1 MAKND
6 QNESSLPVPGQN
18 NKITAS
24 DFLPKFFR
32 TQANKKFLQGTLDQL
47 IQPGVAEKINGYYGR
62 TTAKAYKP
70 TDNYVDDVTSDR
82 TNYQLEPAA
91 VIKDLY
97 DNVTFYKDYNDYIGQ
112 LGVFGANTNNHSRL
126 NSQETYAWNP
136 NIDWDKFV
144 NFREY
149 YWLPNGPVAVP
160 VRGQSREVISTYTVT
175 TEDQGDNIAY
185 VFNDGLT
192 RNPNLKLYRGQ
203 TYRFEIDAPGHPM
216 AIAISRTFT
225 PGTAILTAGTEGL
238 RADGLFDAVLYGNEY
253 DQGEFI
259 ILPSGGSVTFA
270 ADDNVSTLYPDGI
283 RKLGEEG
290 EEVAVAY
297 IEKGTIEFTIP
308 FNAPDRLY
316 YISKNAV
323 DTSGQI
329 RIYDIEENAF
339 LNVEEEILGKKTYLS
354 ANGVQLSNGMKIRF
368 QGDVEPA
375 IYETNNWYVEGV
387 GDKIKLIKEQ
397 DLIIPAAYSDIKRVP
412 FDSDNFDTLP
422 FADASAYAT
431 TKDYIVINRAS
442 PDRNAWSRYN
452 RWHHKDVILKSF
464 EYNNLARDLDEST
477 RAKRPII
484 EFEAGLK
491 LNNFG
496 AYAKFDVD
504 LIDTFTTDVF
514 STIEGQIGY
523 NIDGVDLAD
532 NMRILFTADTDI
544 LVSGKIYQVKFIK
557 IGNNRQISL
566 VETEDST
573 PIDLETVLVTQ
584 GIKNAGK
591 SYHYHGGTWVPAQ
604 EKTQTNQQPLFEV
617 CDINGHNFSDETYY
631 GSSTFKGTKLFS
643 YSVGEGNN
651 DTELG
656 FPLTYKSINNS
667 GDIVFDFNLLNDTF
681 TYQTETDLFT
691 QNISSGYLKKYKS
704 LTSFSY
710 VNGFSSTPTQS
721 KQFVIREYAATDIQT
736 NNFIID
742 VYDNSSSVTDLKVI
756 VFVNNKLKFINND
769 YTIDKTLPNA
779 VINFN
784 SDLTPNDVIKIKTNS
799 KTTKNLNGYY
809 EFPYNLERNPLND
822 DLKQFTLGEVIEHV
836 ESMLEDIP
844 GYIGTYLGTSNLR
857 DLGELDH
864 YGKRFVKHSGPI
876 NLPLYHVTNKSYN
889 IVKALKYAKKE
900 YERFKRTFLDVAEKL
915 GYDGPVKTHVDK
927 ILKEIN
933 QDKLKSQ
940 PFYFSDMI
948 AVGSSNVIQYKVLDS
963 RISEYPIT
971 DNFDLTTLSVKS
983 ILVYLNGTQLTYGK
997 DYNFDIAG
1005 YVSIFANQQEDD
1017 VIEIHEYSNTDGSF
1031 IAPTPTKLGLYP
1043 KYYPELTIDDTVL
1056 AEEPI
1061 ETGPFKIYGEDTES
1075 KTRGWFYPVY
1085 TNKVAAGTNPKAYTF
1100 VGMNKI
1106 FYIPAAG
1113 ATLGGSDDIE
1123 IDEYPIGVA
1132 FIRGHDGSYVK
1143 AYRDFRD
1150 ELLLELEKR
1159 IFNNIKSQ
1167 YSTDRLDINDFIG
1180 GEFRVNEFTKDEV
1193 DNTLLGD
1200 FQRWL
1205 LENLNNQQYTNN
1217 FFYDRNNN
1225 WTFNYTNT
1233 TSPNGNLNP
1242 GFWRGLYIRA
1252 FDTDRPHSHPWEML
1266 GLTRKP
1272 SWWDDVYGPAPYT
1285 GNNLIMWRDLEE
1297 GRIKDPNNT
1306 RIDLKYARPGL
1317 TNFIPVDKTGK
1328 LLSPLNSKY
1337 INNFDARSTTQNFK
1351 FGDYAPIENTWRR
1364 SSEYPFA
1371 LLTAMLLNKPAKV
1384 IGLGFDVSRIYK
1396 NLANQWVDVTTN
1408 KPIVIKNLK
1417 LPNTYESDIR
1427 TNTAGLVNY
1436 IYNLVASDILTVYEN
1451 YKTDLESITNQIGIK
1466 IAGFTS
1472 KEKFNLILDSR
1483 SPAQELTQDGIFIP
1497 QENYQVFLNTSSAK
1511 ELAVYSGIVIERVE
1525 LGYVLRGYNLEKPY
1539 FEYYS
1544 PEQGSSAN
1552 IVTVGGISERVS
1564 PWNPNTS
1571 YISGE
1576 AILHNNSYY
1585 RATSS
1590 FTSGASFNTDNVVKL
1605 PSLPIK
1611 GGRTARFKKDFN
1623 TTRLKTL
1630 QYGSRLDSAQDVVD
1644 FILGYNLRQKEI
1656 GFSFEN
1662 VIEGSNTVENWE
1674 QSAKEF
1680 LFWTT
1685 QGWAAGSLIALSPGA
1700 NLLEFKR
1707 DYYIVDNIKDEF
1719 YGYNI
1724 FKADAGFLDSE
1735 FNSLLRDQNSFG
1747 IETVNTDEGLYH
1759 ASLPL
1764 IQKEHV
1770 VLLDNTTDFNDTI
1783 YNPST
1788 GYRQERIKV
1797 NGYRSDNWNGGL
1809 NIPGFVYDDATY
1821 TDWEQWK
1828 DYRIGNIVKYKQYY
1842 YVAIANA
1849 SGSQSFNPSFW
1860 YQLSEKP
1867 VSELITNFDYRIT
1880 QFTDFYDLDSDSF
1893 DTEQQKMAQHLIG
1906 YQKRQYLANIIND
1919 DVSQFKFYRG
1929 AIADKGTMN
1938 VFTKL
1943 FDALGN
1949 STDNLEF
1956 YEEWAIQVGRFGAV
1970 DDVQQVEFNLKQE
1983 KIQESPQSVELVN
1996 TLPATNF
2003 DKIYRIL
2010 PNEVY
2015 DRPAGYTHSPFP
2027 VKTIT
2032 TEYIKTPGYTN
2043 EDDVDFIVTSMV
2055 DLASVDT
2062 NQIKLGDSIWV
2073 TNTDSN
2079 DWTVMQLVRANINAI
2094 ELSTLVTAVS
2104 DNGLQLIEITL
2115 DKWATGLLSVG
2126 DYVGV
2131 RGAQQY
2137 SINGLYEIDNI
2148 NLNKIQIRVPFDNT
2162 ITDFELE
2169 KFALSKLRV
2178 VRVNNV
2184 LGINTATEQEVYPN
2198 QRLWI
2203 DTYDTDWAVLENNP
2217 VYLNSQTV
2225 TNPSLY
2231 DSTDQGFSDSITA
2244 TKNNNNVFVA
2254 SPNDN
2259 NGKISVYRR
2268 TRESSN
2274 LILDQEI
2281 TFEDN
2286 DLFDINGVNFGT
2298 SISVSPD
2305 GEYLV
2310 VGIPQASSVNTRLAY
2325 KTDAN
2330 TGLSTFDFQPD
2341 ATYIKNDIV
2350 RYRESLWKTN
2360 REILPQI
2367 ANQPFS
2373 TFDTYVN
2380 IASSTDADSTTL
2392 QLLVAGDPGLEN
2404 NTVNHLLVRAPK
2416 DMYLGTT
2423 TGDTLNLFW
2432 NRRSYAYPTLDVY
2445 LPFDGKISQ
2454 ITPEWLSQSHAI
2466 VEKIDHIFFVETFIT
2481 LPSVGDIITTDTGSA
2496 EVAYVSTRRDSAVV
2510 YVKNANGIFDITGEM
2525 YIAEIDF
2532 VGFYTEEATYNTT
2545 EEVGG
2550 YWFIETEFSYSNNGT
2565 YYDAGRGLVY
2575 ADTKLQGSSRPLN
2588 EYYNIQ
2594 DTVGTIGVFVTE
2606 KNRASYIENLSYR
2619 GDPTDLDG
2627 QDGNERD
2634 LPSNKWVVRVGKVF
2648 SDILTT
2654 GDTYE
2659 FRLYNLDNRVIDVTG
2674 AGFTYDILNKS
2685 HIIKDLW
2692 DGYIDIELTEF
2703 DFEGFAFQP
2712 QIGDILEDVQIPR
2725 DGAGG
2730 LALTSITTSSA
2741 EVMFVQ
2747 RRFNNVRVYVKI
2759 VTGSWTEQ
2767 SNIGRFQ
2774 IRRKAGFNN
2783 TVDPTIRGGTSDV
2796 DRIIGTISDINN
2808 SIVLGNSIIGK
2819 LIVFENLTNFDI
2831 VSNPK
2836 IIDEEY
2842 WFFNENIESGV
2853 ARDANPPYRLN
2864 KDYTQVYNIA
2874 AEKTGSSPTILNEGA
2889 VAIYRRLKDGT
2900 YRFQNIFVSEYR
2912 AENRMF
2918 GSKVQIVQQENYYTL
2933 LVGSDS
2939 VLSNGETDSTGRRI
2953 HPGAI
2958 EIFRHGTKPTDS
2970 FKGEYQ
2976 LAAYFAGDIVVY
2988 KDDYYIALKNTTEDQ
3003 NVILDPIYWNKISWK
3018 NGKDSNYRG
3027 IFDNTYAYKKGSIVV
3042 QDNNLWEAQT
3052 NISVGSAIPSNTNNF
3067 WAAVSTNIDYLGYLP
3082 NLTANAFY
3090 SEEVFDPIENILE
3103 FSKSFDISNDAQV
3116 LVVTSKQT
3124 QTDSIADTKLAI
3136 YRAIDDKFVLDQTI
3150 TAPNNVDAWGDNVSL
3165 NPDGTQIAVS
3175 AMLNDTKKP
3184 NQGVVYVYSQV
3195 NGIFDF
3201 ENLQTL
3207 TPPNNEESE
3216 GFGYGL
3222 DFDND
3227 NLVVS
3232 SLNGDQTIPT
3242 TFDVHNT
3249 LLETQ
3254 PQVGVN
3260 EGLDLSALNNILL
3273 IRYDE
3278 GIDEAELKIR
3288 AGNPTNDDS
3297 TEYDIFGTY
3306 KKGDLLKFN
3315 GNTYEVTHEDGITNI
3330 PAFWNEYTATENAP
3344 FNLGFNEENVKLK
3357 VKKVDPVPVYSNY
3370 NISKDTLV
3378 KYQGNTYKAL
3388 SDIIYSGI
3396 FVPEQFEKVEPTVLK
3411 SSYALDNNSDVST
3424 VETTFDNEFTNFR
3437 NIKLDKGVVY
3447 VYENLN
3453 NTLTYS
3459 EKFAYPLTQTTFGE
3473 NIYANG
3479 NHIYIGLP
3487 DQVNQDNKGIL
3498 LDFRKNINN
3507 FAWNVISE
3515 GITPVDIENIRGA
3528 FLYNKRE
3535 NRIVSFIDYID
3546 PIQGKIAGPADQEI
3560 TFKTPF
3566 DPAVYNTGNIN
3577 DSSVDPNR
3585 AWTDNHVGQVWW
3597 NISSAKFAHPYQGS
3611 TTFQKNNWNKLIPGT
3626 RIDVFEWVESNF
3638 IPSIWD
3644 SIADTP
3650 DGIAVGISGISL
3662 FGDARYSTKII
3673 YDEVSKTFSNRYYFW
3688 VVNKVTVPVIEN
3700 RRLSIRDIAAL
3711 IENPRTQGY
3720 PFLSLLSSNKFVLN
3734 NFDTFLDNND
3744 LVLNIKYSTGPKKT
3758 QNVHSQYKL
3767 LSDGFATSKPDADI
3781 ERKWFDSLIGFDDNN
3796 RIVPDSTIT
3805 VKNRYGVQ
3813 NRPRQSMFVNRF
3825 EALKQT
3831 IERVNLKLA
3840 ENLIV
3845 DEYDISPLTQLDAAP
3860 TEISR
3865 DYDLVVDT
3873 LAEIEFVSTNKITP
3887 AKLTPVV
3894 TNGRIS
3900 RIIITDPGRGYKVP
3914 PSFKIN
3920 GAGSD
3925 AEFEITINNLGQINS
3940 VNIITSGKGYD
3951 STTSITVRP
3960 FTVLVNADESIQ
3972 NKWALYSWNTVNTTW
3987 YRRKLQSYNV
3997 DLYWDYIDWYA
4008 PGYNQFTNI
4017 NNTIEGSYLL
4027 PSLDDRIGDVVKI
4040 ETVGTGGWLL
4050 LQKIDNQ
4057 DVEDYTINYNTI
4069 GRQNGT
4075 IQFKDTLY
4083 DYSKNV
4089 VGFDNRSFDSNFY
4102 DNNPSVELRIILE
4115 TIRDNIF
4122 IGNLEVE
4129 YNQLFMAALRYV
4141 MSEQQAVD
4149 WMFKTSFVKAKH
4161 NRETLN
4167 QQDIT
4172 FNNDNLAS
4180 YQEFVEEFKP
4190 YSTKIRE
4197 FVSQY
4202 TAIEST
4208 NSSVS
4213 DFDLP
4218 PSYNKITNTIDASKA
4233 IIVDGTIQNENLDT
4247 TIYPRKNWK
4256 DNYGYQITDIK
4267 IRDGG
4272 TGFTYEPIVTL
4283 VGGGGTGATAKA
4295 YLGYGKITKIKVTNP
4310 GSGYTSAPTVVISG
4324 SQLETGTPARATA
4337 VLGNGVVRSPSI
4349 KIKFDRINGRFT
4361 FDTLAKT
4368 ETFTGTGFESRFF
4381 LEWPMDLNLKKVKVY
4396 INNTLQLRSK
4406 YTFENVE
4413 NTDKTYTREQGKI
4426 LFTTPPALNAIVRVE
4441 YNIPLSM
4448 LNAED
4453 RINFAYNPI
4462 AGMYGKDLAQLMTGV
4477 DYGGVEVRS
4486 FDFSS
4491 PVGFDSQGWYTDN
4504 WDQFDSTFEDEVFTA
4519 DGSTIAVQL
4528 SAPLEDGI
4536 VYNLYKNG
4544 VRIDD
4549 PNYDAGTPTN
4559 VYAITNSITG
4569 DGVTDII
4576 YVQDLGIELLDGDVF
4591 VVRKTTSDGSVIP
4604 DPESYDTALTGGDL
4618 AYTTARGI
4626 AAEEIIVDGDG
4637 FVTPTTSSG
4646 PEEVVPGQIL
4656 DTLDIKVYTREGP
4669 GQGVITSQSYIANN
4683 STNYN
4688 LQIKPTSKDSVLV
4701 KVDNIILPETEY
4713 TIDWLTNT
4721 LILNSPV
4728 SGKEINITVVAQ
4740 GTQNILDFG
4749 QIIADGV
4756 STEYETTVDWQEGVS
4771 VYASV
4776 DGVQSSIDTFA
4787 STSTTKTVIRF
4798 ETIPNENSLINYT
4811 VFANSEQINYSQ
4823 ITKDVFTG
4831 DGSTKEFTLTNAPLY
4846 AIPTEHNV
4854 IVKVDNNILNA
4865 GYNIQYTIPETNQRE
4880 YPLEIFQMPQ
4890 GSLDVADVKVFLNGT
4905 EILTP
4910 SQWRFEIANS
4920 SITLS
4925 DEVGVSGDLVEIYVI
4940 TDGDYRIDG
4949 TTLTLNTAP
4958 ANGSTVEVIKFTN
4971 HDLLGIERINYDVV
4985 SRTTLIPEDVDYVT
4999 YNRLTVGE
5007 IKLRQAAVDAQYVW
5021 VSVNNELLTPSVDYY
5036 ITDDKLK
5043 VQLVRQPAANDVID
5057 IIHFTS
5063 PVSEGKFAYRQFKD
5077 MLNRTHF
5084 KRLEVP
5090 ATKLA
5095 QPLNYYDLRIEL
5107 VNGTELSEPN
5117 KGQNMPGVIFIDGE
5131 RIEYF
5136 VKEGNTLRQLRR
5148 GTLGT
5153 GIKTVHAIGTNVYD
5167 QNISKTVPYKDRTL
5181 SFNTTADGITST
5193 FEIGYPVNSVNEVE
5207 VFVGGVRMRK
5217 TSIQVFDNT
5226 LALDSPEG
5234 DATVASEFTFD
5245 LTTNSITLTT
5255 VPAADTRITIV
5266 KKVGQSWTTEGTTL
5280 GDTENSIA
5288 RFLRAGTSALPE

>member
-6 QNESSLPVPGQN
+6 QNESALPVPGQN

-62 TTAKAYKP
+62 KTAKAYK
-70 TDNYVDDVTSDR
+70 TSDNYISDVSNDR
-82 TNYQLEPAA
+82 QFYQLEPAT
-91 VIKDLY
+91 VIKDIY

-112 LGVFGANTNNHSRL
+112 LGVFGANTTNHSRL
-126 NSQETYAWNP
+126 NNQETYAWNP

-149 YWLPNGPVAVP
+149 YWLPNGPISVP
-160 VRGQSREVISTYTVT
+160 VRGQSREVVSTYTVT
-175 TEDQGDNIAY
+175 VEDQDDNVAY

-259 ILPSGGSVTFA
+259 ILPSSGSVTFT

-323 DTSGQI
+323 DTSGVI

-368 QGDVEPA
+368 QGDVFPK
-375 IYETNNWYVEGV
+375 IYESNNWYVEGV
-387 GDKIKLIKEQ
+387 GNKIKLIKEQ
-397 DLIIPAAYSDIKRVP
+397 DLIIPAAYSDTKRVP

-431 TKDYIVINRAS
+431 KKDYIVINRAS

-496 AYAKFDVD
+496 AYAKTDVD

-514 STIEGQIGY
+514 STIEGQLGY
-523 NIDGVDLAD
+523 NIDGIDLAD

-544 LVSGKIYQVKFIK
+544 LVRGKIYQVKFIN

-566 VETEDST
+566 VELEDST
-573 PIDLETVLVTQ
+573 PQDLETVLVTQ
-584 GIKNAGK
+584 GVKNAGK
-591 SYHYHGGTWVPAQ
+591 SYHYHGGNWVPAQ
-604 EKTQTNQQPLFEV
+604 EKTQTNQSPLFEV
-617 CDINGHNFSDETYY
+617 CDINGHNFNDENFY

-643 YSVGEGNN
+643 YAIGEGKN
-651 DTELG
+651 DIELG
-656 FPLTYKSINNS
+656 FPLTYKSIDNS

-681 TYQTETDLFT
+681 TYQTETELFT

-710 VNGFSSTPTQS
+710 VNGFSSVPTQS
-721 KQFVIREYAATDIQT
+721 KQFVIREYAATDAQT
-736 NNFIID
+736 NNFLID
-742 VYDNSSSVTDLKVI
+742 VYENSSNIDDLKVV
-756 VFVNNKLKFINND
+756 VFVNNKLKFINSD
-769 YTIDKTLPNA
+769 YTIDRSLPNA

-784 SDLTPNDVIKIKTNS
+784 SDLIPNDVIKIKTTS
-799 KTTKNLNGYY
+799 KTAKNSNGYY
-809 EFPYNLERNPLND
+809 EFPHNLERNPLNE
-822 DLKQFTLGEVIEHV
+822 DLSQFTLGEVIEHV

-889 IVKALKYAKKE
+889 IVKALKYAKTE
-900 YERFKRTFLDVAEKL
+900 YARFKKTFLDVAENL
-915 GYDGPVKTHVDK
+915 GYDGPIKIHVDK

-940 PFYFSDMI
+940 PFYFSDML
-948 AVGSSNVIQYKVLDS
+948 ASGSSNVIQYKVLDS
-963 RISEYPIT
+963 RITEYPIT
-971 DNFDLTTLSVKS
+971 DNFNLTTLSSKS
-983 ILVYLNGTQLTYGK
+983 IIIYLNGIQLTHGK
-997 DYNFDIAG
+997 DYNFDISG

-1017 VIEIHEYSNTDGSF
+1017 LIEVHEYSNTDGSF
-1031 IAPTPTKLGLYP
+1031 VAPTPTKLGLYP

-1056 AEEPI
+1056 AEEPV
-1061 ETGPFKIYGEDTES
+1061 ENGPFKIYGEDSATR
-1075 KTRGWFYPVY
+1075 TRGWFYPVY
-1085 TNKVAAGTNPKAYTF
+1085 TNKAAAGTDSKAYTF

-1106 FYIPAAG
+1106 FYIPINEANIG
-1113 ATLGGSDDIE
+1113 VEDNIE

-1143 AYRDFRD
+1143 AYKDFRD

-1159 IFNNIKSQ
+1159 IFNNIKVQ
-1167 YSTDRLDINDFIG
+1167 YSPDRLDVNTFVG
-1180 GEFRVNEFTKDEV
+1180 GEFRTNEFTKTEI

-1205 LENLNNQQYTNN
+1205 LENLNNQQYTDN

-1225 WTFNYTNT
+1225 WTFNYSST

-1242 GFWRGLYIRA
+1242 GYWRGMYVRA

-1266 GLTRKP
+1266 GLTTKP
-1272 SWWDDVYGPAPYT
+1272 SWWNDVYGPAPYT
-1285 GNNLIMWRDLEE
+1285 GNNLLMWKDLEE

-1317 TNFIPVDKTGK
+1317 TNFIPVDKSGK
-1328 LLSPLNSKY
+1328 LISPLNSRY
-1337 INNFDARSTTQNFK
+1337 VSNFDIRSATQNFK
-1351 FGDYAPIENTWRR
+1351 FGDYAPVENSWRR

-1384 IGLGFDVSRIYK
+1384 MGLGFDVSRTYK
-1396 NLANQWVDVTTN
+1396 NLANQWVDVSTN
-1408 KPIVIKNLK
+1408 KPIVIKDLK
-1417 LPNTYESDIR
+1417 LPNTYESDVR

-1483 SPAQELTQDGIFIP
+1483 SPTQELTQDGIFIP
-1497 QENYQVFLNTSSAK
+1497 QENYQVFLNTSSPR
-1511 ELAVYSGIVIERVE
+1511 ELAVYSGIVVERAE

-1544 PEQGSSAN
+1544 PEQGSSAST
-1552 IVTVGGISERVS
+1552 VTVGGISERVV

-1571 YISGE
+1571 YVSGE
-1576 AILHNNSYY
+1576 AILHNNTYY
-1585 RATSS
+1585 RATDS
-1590 FTSGASFNTDNVVKL
+1590 FTSGASFNTENVVKL
-1605 PSLPIK
+1605 PALPLT
-1611 GGRTARFKKDFN
+1611 GGRTAQFKKDFN

-1630 QYGSRLDSAQDVVD
+1630 QYGSRLDTAQEVVD

-1674 QSAKEF
+1674 HSAKEF

-1685 QGWAAGSLIALSPGA
+1685 QGWAAGSLIALSPAA

-1707 DYYIVDNIKDEF
+1707 DYFIVDNIKDEF
-1719 YGYNI
+1719 YGYSI
-1724 FKADAGFLDSE
+1724 FKADGLFLDSE

-1759 ASLPL
+1759 VSLPL
-1764 IQKEHV
+1764 VQKEHV

-1783 YNPST
+1783 YNPAT

-1797 NGYRSDNWNGGL
+1797 NGYRSDAWNGGL

-1821 TDWEQWK
+1821 TDWKQWK
-1828 DYRIGNIVKYKQYY
+1828 DYRIGDIVKYKQYY
-1842 YVAIANA
+1842 YVAITNA
-1849 SGSQSFNPSFW
+1849 SGSQNFNSNFW
-1860 YQLSEKP
+1860 YQLNEKP

-1893 DTEQQKMAQHLIG
+1893 DVEQQKMAQHLIG

-1943 FDALGN
+1943 FNALGN
-1949 STDNLEF
+1949 NTDNLEF

-1970 DDVQQVEFNLKQE
+1970 DDIQQVEYNLKQD
-1983 KIQESPQSVELVN
+1983 KIQESPQAVELVN

-2015 DRPAGYTHSPFP
+2015 DRPADYNHAPFP

-2043 EDDVDFIVTSMV
+2043 EDDVDFIVANMI
-2055 DLASVDT
+2055 DLSTVDT

-2079 DWTVMQLVRANINAI
+2079 DWTVMQLVRANINAL
-2094 ELSTLVTAVS
+2094 ELSTLVTAVAN
-2104 DNGLQLIEITL
+2104 NGLQLIEITL
-2115 DKWATGLLSVG
+2115 DKWATGILSVG
-2126 DYVGV
+2126 DYVGI
-2131 RGAQQY
+2131 RGAQEY
-2137 SINGLYEIDNI
+2137 SVNGLYEIDNI
-2148 NLNKIQIRVPFDNT
+2148 NLNKIQIRVPFDNA
-2162 ITDFELE
+2162 ITDFEEE

-2178 VRVNNV
+2178 VRVDNV
-2184 LGINTATEQEVYPN
+2184 SQINTATQQEVYPK
-2198 QRLWI
+2198 QRLWV
-2203 DTYDTDWAVLENNP
+2203 DTYTNEWAVIENNA
-2217 VYLNSQTV
+2217 VYLNSQTI

-2231 DSTDQGFSDSITA
+2231 DSTDQGFSDSVA
-2244 TKNNNNVFVA
+2244 VTKNNNNVFIA
-2254 SPNDN
+2254 SPNDT

-2281 TFEDN
+2281 TFEDT
-2286 DLFDINGVNFGT
+2286 DLFDINDINFGN

-2310 VGIPQASSVNTRLAY
+2310 VGIPNASSVNTRLAY
-2325 KTDAN
+2325 KTDSN

-2341 ATYIKNDIV
+2341 ATYVKNDVV
-2350 RYRESLWKTN
+2350 RYRESLWKAN
-2360 REILPQI
+2360 REILPEI

-2373 TFDTYVN
+2373 TFDTYVS
-2380 IASSTDADSTTL
+2380 IASSADADSTTIR
-2392 QLLVAGDPGLEN
+2392 LLVAGDPGLEN
-2404 NTVNHLLVRAPK
+2404 NTVNHILVRAPK
-2416 DMYLGTT
+2416 DMYIGTT
-2423 TGDTLNLFW
+2423 AGDIVNLFW
-2432 NRRSYAYPTLDVY
+2432 NRRSYTYPTLDVY
-2445 LPFDGKISQ
+2445 LPFDGAIPEITPSWISQ
-2454 ITPEWLSQSHAI
+2454 DHTIL
-2466 VEKIDHIFFVETFIT
+2466 EKIDHIFFVETFIT
-2481 LPSVGDIITTDTGSA
+2481 LPSVGDIVTTDTGSA

-2510 YVKNANGIFDITGEM
+2510 YLKNTNGIFNITGELFV
-2525 YIAEIDF
+2525 AELDF
-2532 VGFYTEEATYNTT
+2532 VGFYTEESTYSTSDA
-2545 EEVGG
+2545 VGG
-2550 YWFIETEFSYSNNGT
+2550 YWFIETDFSYSNNGT
-2565 YYDAGRGLVY
+2565 YYDIGRGLVY
-2575 ADTKLQGSSRPLN
+2575 ADVKLQGSTRPIN

-2594 DTVGTIGVFVTE
+2594 DTVGAIGTFVTE

-2619 GDPTDLDG
+2619 GDPTELDG

-2634 LPSNKWVVRVGKVF
+2634 IPSNKWVVRVGKVF
-2648 SDILTT
+2648 SDLLTT

-2659 FRLYNLDNRVIDVTG
+2659 FRLYNLDNRVIDVAS

-2685 HIIKDLW
+2685 HTINDLW

-2712 QIGDILEDVQIPR
+2712 QVGDILEDVQFPR

-2759 VTGSWTEQ
+2759 VSGSWTEQ

-2783 TVDPTIRGGTSDV
+2783 TVDPAIRGGTADV
-2796 DRIIGTISDINN
+2796 DRIIGTIADVNN
-2808 SIVLGNSIIGK
+2808 SIVLGNSLVGK
-2819 LIVFENLTNFDI
+2819 LVVFENLSNFDI

-2842 WFFNENIESGV
+2842 WFFNESIESGV
-2853 ARDANPPYRLN
+2853 RRESNPPYSLN
-2864 KDYTQVYNIA
+2864 KDYTQIYNISA
-2874 AEKTGSSPTILNEGA
+2874 DSSGSSPTIINEGA

-2912 AENRMF
+2912 AANRMF
-2918 GSKVQIVQQENYYTL
+2918 GSKVQIVQTGNYYTL

-2939 VLSNGETDSTGRRI
+2939 ILSSGETDSTGRRV

-2958 EIFRHGTKPTDS
+2958 EIFRHGTKTTDS
-2970 FKGEYQ
+2970 FRGEYQ
-2976 LAAYFAGDIVVY
+2976 LAAYSAGDIVIY
-2988 KDDYYIALKNTTEDQ
+2988 KDDYYIALKNTTVDQ

-3018 NGKDSNYRG
+3018 HGKDSNYRG
-3027 IFDNTYAYKKGSIVV
+3027 IFDNTYPYKKENVVV
-3042 QDNNLWEAQT
+3042 QDNKLWKAQT
-3052 NISVGSAIPSNTNNF
+3052 NIPIGSAIPSTTNNL
-3067 WAAVSTNIDYLGYLP
+3067 WASINTNIDYLGYLP

-3090 SEEVFDPIENILE
+3090 NETVFDPIENILE
-3103 FSKSFDISNDAQV
+3103 FSKSFDISSDAQV

-3124 QTDSIADTKLAI
+3124 QTDSVADTKLAV
-3136 YRAIDDKFVLDQTI
+3136 YRVIDDKFVLDQTI
-3150 TAPNNVDAWGDNVSL
+3150 TAPNNVDGWGDKVSL
-3165 NPDGTQIAVS
+3165 KSDGTQLAVS
-3175 AMLNDTKKP
+3175 AMLNDTKKI
-3184 NQGVVYVYSQV
+3184 NQGVVYVYSQL
-3195 NGIFDF
+3195 NGAFDV
-3201 ENLQTL
+3201 ENVQIL

-3227 NLVVS
+3227 NLVIS

-3242 TFDVHNT
+3242 TFDVSRFNNT
-3249 LLETQ
+3249 
-3254 PQVGVN
+3254 
-3260 EGLDLSALNNILL
+3260 
-3273 IRYDE
+3273 
-3278 GIDEAELKIR
+3278 
-3288 AGNPTNDDS
+3288 
-3297 TEYDIFGTY
+3297 
-3306 KKGDLLKFN
+3306 
-3315 GNTYEVTHEDGITNI
+3315 ED
-3330 PAFWNEYTATENAP
+3330 TA
-3344 FNLGFNEENVKLK
+3344 
-3357 VKKVDPVPVYSNY
+3357 
-3370 NISKDTLV
+3370 
-3378 KYQGNTYKAL
+3378 
-3388 SDIIYSGI
+3388 
-3396 FVPEQFEKVEPTVLK
+3396 
-3411 SSYALDNNSDVST
+3411 
-3424 VETTFDNEFTNFR
+3424 TTFDNEFTNFR

-3447 VYENLN
+3447 VYETLN
-3453 NTLTYS
+3453 NSLIYS

-3487 DQVNQDNKGIL
+3487 DQVSGDNKGVL

-3507 FAWNVISE
+3507 FAWKVISE
-3515 GITPVDIENIRGA
+3515 GITPVDVSNIRGA

-3597 NISSAKFAHPYQGS
+3597 NIGSAKFAHPYQGS

-3644 SIADTP
+3644 SVADTP
-3650 DGIAVGISGISL
+3650 DGIAAGISGISL

-3688 VVNKVTVPVIEN
+3688 VVNKVTVPVMEN
-3700 RRLSIRDIAAL
+3700 RNLSIRDIAAL

-3720 PFLSLLSSNKFVLN
+3720 PFISLLSSNKFVLN
-3734 NFDTFLDNND
+3734 NFDTFLDNDD
-3744 LVLNIKYSTGPKKT
+3744 LVLNIKYSTGPKKN

-3767 LSDGFATSKPDADI
+3767 ISDGFATSRPDPDI

-3796 RIVPDSTIT
+3796 RIVPDPTIT

-3831 IERVNLKLA
+3831 IERINLKLA
-3840 ENLIV
+3840 ENLVV
-3845 DEYDISPLTQLDAAP
+3845 DEYDISPLTRLDPAP
-3860 TEISR
+3860 TEISG

-3873 LAEIEFVSTNKITP
+3873 LADIAFVSTNKITP
-3887 AKLTPVV
+3887 AKLTPIV

-3920 GAGSD
+3920 GEGSD
-3925 AEFEITINNLGQINS
+3925 AEFELTINNLGQISN
-3940 VNIITSGKGYD
+3940 VKIITSGKGYD
-3951 STTSITVRP
+3951 ANTSITVRP
-3960 FTVLVNADESIQ
+3960 FTVLVNSDETIQ
-3972 NKWALYSWNTVNTTW
+3972 NKWALYSWNTVDLTW

-3997 DLYWDYIDWYA
+3997 DLYWDYVDWYA

-4017 NNTIEGSYLL
+4017 NDTIEGSYLL
-4027 PSLDDRIGDVVKI
+4027 PSLENRIGDVVKI
-4040 ETVGTGGWLL
+4040 ETVGSGGWLL
-4050 LQKIDNQ
+4050 LKKIDDQ
-4057 DVEDYTINYNTI
+4057 DVEDYTVNYDTI

-4122 IGNLEVE
+4122 VGNLEVE

-4161 NRETLN
+4161 NREPLTQN
-4167 QQDIT
+4167 DIT

-4202 TAIEST
+4202 TATEPT
-4208 NSSVS
+4208 NSSIS
-4213 DFDLP
+4213 DFDLSP
-4218 PSYNKITNTIDASKA
+4218 AYNKITNTIESSNA
-4233 IIVDGTIQNENLDT
+4233 IIVDGIIQNENLDT
-4247 TIYPRKNWK
+4247 TTYPRKNWK
-4256 DNYGYQITDIK
+4256 DNYGYQITEIK
-4267 IRDGG
+4267 LRDGG
-4272 TGFTYEPIVTL
+4272 SGFTYEPIVTL
-4283 VGGGGTGATAKA
+4283 VGGGGSGATAKA

-4310 GSGYTSAPTVVISG
+4310 GSGYTSAPAVVISG
-4324 SQLETGTPARATA
+4324 SQLETGTSARATA
-4337 VLGNGVVRSPSI
+4337 VLGNGVVRSPTI
-4349 KIKFDRINGRFT
+4349 KIKFDRINGTFT

-4396 INNTLQLRSK
+4396 VNNTLQLRSK
-4406 YTFENVE
+4406 YTFENIE
-4413 NTDKTYTREQGKI
+4413 NTNKSYTREQGKV
-4426 LFTTPPALNAIVRVE
+4426 LFATPPALGDSVRVE

-4448 LNAED
+4448 LSAED

-4504 WDQFDSTFEDEVFTA
+4504 WDQFDSTFEDEIFVS

-4528 SAPLEDGI
+4528 SKPLEDGI

-4544 VRIDD
+4544 IRIDD

-4569 DGVTDII
+4569 DGITDII
-4576 YVQDLGIELLDGDVF
+4576 YAQDLGISLLDGDVF

-4604 DPESYDTALTGGDL
+4604 DPESYDTALSGGDL
-4618 AYTTARGI
+4618 AYTSARGI

-4637 FVTPTTSSG
+4637 FVTPTTSGG
-4646 PEEVVPGQIL
+4646 PEEVVPGQVL
-4656 DTLDIKVYTREGP
+4656 DTLDIKVYTREGA
-4669 GQGVITSQSYIANN
+4669 GQGIITSQSYISNN
-4683 STNYN
+4683 NTVYD
-4688 LQIKPTSKDSVLV
+4688 LQNRPTSKDSILV
-4701 KVDNIILPETEY
+4701 KVDNVLLPQTEY
-4713 TIDWLTNT
+4713 TIDWLANKV
-4721 LILNSPV
+4721 ILNSPT
-4728 SGKEINITVVAQ
+4728 SGKELNITVVAQ
-4740 GTQNILDFG
+4740 GTQSILDFG
-4749 QIIADGV
+4749 QIIADNT
-4756 STEYETTVDWQEGVS
+4756 STEYETTVDWQEGISVYVS
-4771 VYASV
+4771 VNGIQYSV
-4776 DGVQSSIDTFA
+4776 DVFA
-4787 STSTTKTVIRF
+4787 SETTPKTVIRF
-4798 ETIPNENSLINYT
+4798 DTVLNAGDLINYT
-4811 VFANSEQINYSQ
+4811 IFANSEQINYSQ
-4823 ITKDVFTG
+4823 VTKDTFNG
-4831 DGSTKEFTLTNAPLY
+4831 DGSTNEFTLASAPLY
-4846 AIPTEHNV
+4846 ALPTEHNI

-4865 GYNIQYTIPETNQRE
+4865 GYNIQYTIPDNNQRE

-4890 GSLDVADVKVFLNGT
+4890 GSLDVSDVKVFLNGT
-4905 EILTP
+4905 EIVTP

-4920 SITLS
+4920 SIILT
-4925 DEVGVSGDLVEIYVI
+4925 DEIGVPGDLIEIYVI
-4940 TDGDYRIDG
+4940 TDGDYRING

-4958 ANGSTVEVIKFTN
+4958 VNGSIVEVIKFTN
-4971 HDLLGIERINYDVV
+4971 HNLLGIERINYEVV

-5007 IKLRQAAVDAQYVW
+5007 IKLRKPAVDAQYVW

-5036 ITDDKLK
+5036 VTDDRMK
-5043 VQLVRQPAANDVID
+5043 VQLVRQPETNDVID
-5057 IIHFTS
+5057 VIHFTT

-5090 ATKLA
+5090 VTKLA

-5107 VNGTELSEPN
+5107 ENGTDLSEPN

-5153 GIKTVHAIGTNVYD
+5153 GVKNVHAVGTNIYD
-5167 QNISKTVPYKDRTL
+5167 QNVSKTVPYKDRTL
-5181 SFNTTADGITST
+5181 SFNATADGLTST
-5193 FEIGYPVNSVNEVE
+5193 FEIGYPVNSVNEIE

-5217 TSIQVFDNT
+5217 TPIEVFDPT

-5234 DATVASEFTFD
+5234 NVTVAADFTFD
-5245 LTTNSITLTT
+5245 AVTNEITLL
-5255 VPAADTRITIV
+5255 VAPPADTRVTVV
-5266 KKVGQSWTTEGTTL
+5266 KKVGQSWTVTGTTL